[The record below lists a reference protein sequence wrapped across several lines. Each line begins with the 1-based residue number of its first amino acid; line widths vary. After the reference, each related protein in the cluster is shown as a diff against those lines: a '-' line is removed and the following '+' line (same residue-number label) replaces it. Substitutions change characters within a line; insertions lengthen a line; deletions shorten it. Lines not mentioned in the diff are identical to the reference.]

1 MKNTIMALALGL
13 AGWTACAPQNNT
25 TNSSDPA
32 AGDTTLVAD
41 TAHTSQVSLDWA
53 GMYKGVVPC
62 ADCEGIETTVVL
74 NADQTYLLRTAYL
87 GKPDALAS
95 EKTGAFTWNTAGNT
109 VVLSGLENT
118 PNQYFVGENQLIQ
131 LDLGGNKI
139 TGDLAQKYVLMKQ

>member
-1 MKNTIMALALGL
+1 MKNAFFAVVLSV
-13 AGWTACAPQNNT
+13 AGWTACAPQNNAANTPDT
-25 TNSSDPA
+25 T

-41 TAHTSQVSLDWA
+41 TVHTSQVSLDWA

-95 EKTGAFTWNTAGNT
+95 EKTGTFTWNAAGNT
-109 VVLSGLENT
+109 VVLSSLENA

-131 LDLGGNKI
+131 LDLAGNKI

>member
-1 MKNTIMALALGL
+1 MKNTFFAVVLSV
-13 AGWTACAPQNNT
+13 AGWTACTPQNNAANT
-25 TNSSDPA
+25 TDTT

-41 TAHTSQVSLDWA
+41 TAHTSQTSLDWS

-87 GKPDALAS
+87 GKPDAMAS

-131 LDLGGNKI
+131 LDLAGNKI
-139 TGDLAQKYVLMKQ
+139 TGDLAQKYVLVKQ